1 LLLLL
6 LLLLQG
12 HAAWPRSCFIL
23 RLIFSVACLLVFLI
37 CLPQPVLN
45 KQQVLLPL
53 ILRTLASISLSLL
66 GRRASTRVMIS
77 TSSDSTHSTSCSA
90 CNEGK

>member
-1 LLLLL
+1 MSTSPASRNHWQVRTLLLLL

-23 RLIFSVACLLVFLI
+23 RLIITAACLLVLII

-45 KQQVLLPL
+45 KQQVLLAL
-53 ILRTLASISLSLL
+53 ILRTLPSISLSL
-66 GRRASTRVMIS
+66 
-77 TSSDSTHSTSCSA
+77 
-90 CNEGK
+90 